1 SPPEFMKVLEMTGF
15 SADRALSLAVAGAEA
30 ADAENLLAEAF
41 MRLPEAVRM
50 ALMIAEA
57 GGPLTPELIATLPEP
72 LRSELLR
79 IIFAGG
85 GLMASGSLVPYL
97 PELWREVVGSDGEW
111 IGDEL
116 PPLHLAPRF
125 FLGGSEHLPIPGGEM
140 RWPALRRL
148 PSSPGAAPVIWN
160 KDFSL

>member
-79 IIFAGG
+79 VIFAGG
-85 GLMASGSLVPYL
+85 GMMAAASLMHYL
-97 PELWREVVGSDGEW
+97 PGR
-111 IGDEL
+111 
-116 PPLHLAPRF
+116 
-125 FLGGSEHLPIPGGEM
+125 LGGGGGYVRE
-140 RWPALRRL
+140 R
-148 PSSPGAAPVIWN
+148 GG
-160 KDFSL
+160 DG